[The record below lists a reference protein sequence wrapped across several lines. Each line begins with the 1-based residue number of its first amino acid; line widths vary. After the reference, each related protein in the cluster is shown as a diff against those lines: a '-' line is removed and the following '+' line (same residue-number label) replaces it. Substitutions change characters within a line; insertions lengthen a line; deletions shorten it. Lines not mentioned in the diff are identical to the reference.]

1 MLLRVQHDFHIRCGS
16 CCTFD
21 SKTTS
26 VTRGA
31 GTTNPSG
38 THEFISDLYW
48 GSCFSIFSFLCRV
61 LYLYFFL
68 LSLHCLP
75 FYLRRLITP
84 LVSSK
89 DFWSGQII
97 WTKIVS
103 TWAYEYKIVHT
114 LTKYQVE
121 FINNKRI
128 LLPKT
133 LDSDLKA
140 YILKI
145 ETTSVTVSLIL
156 WVYGATFY
164 ITSDTISWKPFF
176 ICGEP

>member
-1 MLLRVQHDFHIRCGS
+1 MNSSPIFTGVRVSQSLAFCVEFCI
-16 CCTFD
+16 CTFFFGHCIV
-21 SKTTS
+21 S
-26 VTRGA
+26 
-31 GTTNPSG
+31 PSIYG
-38 THEFISDLYW
+38 VW
-48 GSCFSIFSFLCRV
+48 
-61 LYLYFFL
+61 
-68 LSLHCLP
+68 LP
-75 FYLRRLITP
+75 LW
-84 LVSSK
+84 SSK

-103 TWAYEYKIVHT
+103 TWAYGYKIVHT

-140 YILKI
+140 YMLKI
-145 ETTSVTVSLIL
+145 ETTSVTLSLIL

-164 ITSDTISWKPFF
+164 IISDTISWKPFF
-176 ICGEP
+176 IWGEP